1 MNVPEPTPGISG
13 RAAARWRNFPVRV
26 QALVVF
32 FLIGSVVFTA
42 VWFGARG
49 PISLAENQDLSGYPG
64 SAIFGGWFR
73 FDGRW
78 YDLIVTQGYW
88 FNGPSVQS
96 SVAYFPGYPI
106 VLWIL
111 HAVTGISVKLLG
123 SIVTIACGAGVAVLF
138 VSWGRL
144 RATDRV
150 ARIALITLLLYPY
163 AFYLMGAVYG
173 DALFLLAALGAF
185 VLLERDHAVLA
196 GLSGAVATAT
206 RPVGIALIV
215 GLIALTLWRRHVIE
229 ASDGRLRMRVEW
241 RRLRWADS
249 GVLLSFGG
257 LLGYMTFL
265 GIRFGHPFAFDEVQ
279 QAPGWDQGA
288 GPRTWFKITWFQQ
301 IKNLPT
307 WFIDWIRNGD
317 TATFEKVMYA
327 ITVIMQGFFVLGFLF
342 LAWQGWRRYGWG
354 YGVYSFALLAIPLLG
369 TKDFQGSGRYLLA
382 AFPCFLALGSIFED
396 RFALRWAWWGS
407 SAFVLLAWA
416 FAFGRGYY
424 VA

>member
-1 MNVPEPTPGISG
+1 MNVPEPTLGIPG
-13 RAAARWRNFPVRV
+13 RACARWRNFPIQA
-26 QALVVF
+26 QALILF
-32 FLIGSVVFTA
+32 FLIGSLVFAA

-49 PISLAENQDLSGYPG
+49 PISLAGNQDLSSYPG
-64 SAIFGGWFR
+64 SSIFGGWFR
-73 FDGRW
+73 YDGRW
-78 YDLIVTQGYW
+78 YDLIVTNGYW
-88 FNGPSVQS
+88 FNGPTVQS
-96 SVAYFPGYPI
+96 SVAYFPGYPM

-111 HAVTGISVKLLG
+111 HFATGISVKLLG
-123 SIVTIACGAGVAVLF
+123 SVVTIACGVGVAVLF

-150 ARIALITLLLYPY
+150 VRIALITMLLYPY

-173 DALFLLAALGAF
+173 DALFLVAALGAF

-196 GLSGAVATAT
+196 GLAGAVATAT

-215 GLIALTLWRRHVIE
+215 GLVAITLWRRHVIE
-229 ASDGRLRMRVEW
+229 SGDGRLRMRIKW
-241 RRLRWADS
+241 RRLRWSDS

-279 QAPGWDQGA
+279 QAPGWDQAA
-288 GPRTWFKITWFQQ
+288 GPRTWLKITWFQQ
-301 IKNLPT
+301 IKNLPS
-307 WFIDWIRNGD
+307 WFIDWMRNGD

-327 ITVIMQGFFVLGFLF
+327 LTVIMQGLFVLGFLF
-342 LAWQGWRRYGWG
+342 LAWQVWRRFGWG

-382 AFPCFLALGSIFED
+382 AFPCFLALGALFEG
-396 RFALRWAWWGS
+396 RTALRRTWWGL

>member
-1 MNVPEPTPGISG
+1 
-13 RAAARWRNFPVRV
+13 
-26 QALVVF
+26 
-32 FLIGSVVFTA
+32 
-42 VWFGARG
+42 
-49 PISLAENQDLSGYPG
+49 
-64 SAIFGGWFR
+64 
-73 FDGRW
+73 
-78 YDLIVTQGYW
+78 
-88 FNGPSVQS
+88 
-96 SVAYFPGYPI
+96 
-106 VLWIL
+106 
-111 HAVTGISVKLLG
+111 
-123 SIVTIACGAGVAVLF
+123 
-138 VSWGRL
+138 
-144 RATDRV
+144 
-150 ARIALITLLLYPY
+150 
-163 AFYLMGAVYG
+163 
-173 DALFLLAALGAF
+173 
-185 VLLERDHAVLA
+185 
-196 GLSGAVATAT
+196 
-206 RPVGIALIV
+206 
-215 GLIALTLWRRHVIE
+215 
-229 ASDGRLRMRVEW
+229 MRVEW

-342 LAWQGWRRYGWG
+342 LAWQVWRRYGWG

>member
-1 MNVPEPTPGISG
+1 VNVPETTPGIPG
-13 RAAARWRNFPVRV
+13 RARARWRNFPVQA
-26 QALVVF
+26 QALVLF
-32 FLIGSVVFTA
+32 FLIGSVVFAA
-42 VWFGARG
+42 VWSGARG
-49 PISLAENQDLSGYPG
+49 PISPAGNQDLASYPG

-73 FDGRW
+73 YDGRW
-78 YDLIVTQGYW
+78 YDLIVTKGYW
-88 FNGPSVQS
+88 FNGPTVQS

-111 HAVTGISVKLLG
+111 HFVTGISVKLLG

-138 VSWGRL
+138 VSWSRL

-150 ARIALITLLLYPY
+150 VRIAVITMLLYPY

-173 DALFLLAALGAF
+173 DALFLVAALGAF

-196 GLSGAVATAT
+196 GLAGAVATAT

-215 GLIALTLWRRHVIE
+215 GLIAITLWRRHVIE
-229 ASDGRLRMRVEW
+229 SGDSRLRMRIMW
-241 RRLRWADS
+241 RRLRWSDS

-279 QAPGWDQGA
+279 QAPGWDQAA
-288 GPRTWFKITWFQQ
+288 GPRTWLKITWFQQ
-301 IKNLPT
+301 IKNLPS
-307 WFIDWIRNGD
+307 WFIDWIRTGD
-317 TATFEKVMYA
+317 TATFERVMYA
-327 ITVIMQGFFVLGFLF
+327 ATVIMQGLFVLGFLF
-342 LAWQGWRRYGWG
+342 LAWQVWRRFGWG
-354 YGVYSFALLAIPLLG
+354 YGFYSFALLAIPLLG
-369 TKDFQGSGRYLLA
+369 TKDFQGSGRYLLT
-382 AFPCFLALGSIFED
+382 AFPCFLALGALFEG
-396 RFALRWAWWGS
+396 RAALRWTWWGL

-416 FAFGRGYY
+416 FAFGSGYY

>member
-26 QALVVF
+26 QALLVF

-106 VLWIL
+106 VLWML

-196 GLSGAVATAT
+196 GLAGAVATAT

-229 ASDGRLRMRVEW
+229 AGDGRLRMRIEW
-241 RRLRWADS
+241 RRLRWSDS

-288 GPRTWFKITWFQQ
+288 GPRTWLKITWFQQ

-327 ITVIMQGFFVLGFLF
+327 ATVIMQGLFVLGFLF
-342 LAWQGWRRYGWG
+342 LAWQVWRRFGWG

-382 AFPCFLALGSIFED
+382 AFPCFLALGAFFEG
-396 RFALRWAWWGS
+396 RAVLRWAWWGS